1 MARRKLSEEL
11 KKAISLLPAKEKD
24 KLLFR
29 LVPKDESLVARLE
42 FELLEGTGTADERRE
57 ALREELEMALKR
69 AVETFYSPGYL
80 LLDLRAFSGA
90 INRHVKATK
99 DKYGEVALNL
109 LLLNYP
115 LRHLKDELSGFSP
128 GRAQTFNKYVV
139 KRAAKILKLLERQHE
154 DVLLDFEEGLHE
166 LGAHIR
172 QSPQLMRMAK
182 AEGLDVGGLG

>member
-128 GRAQTFNKYVV
+128 GRALTFNKYVV